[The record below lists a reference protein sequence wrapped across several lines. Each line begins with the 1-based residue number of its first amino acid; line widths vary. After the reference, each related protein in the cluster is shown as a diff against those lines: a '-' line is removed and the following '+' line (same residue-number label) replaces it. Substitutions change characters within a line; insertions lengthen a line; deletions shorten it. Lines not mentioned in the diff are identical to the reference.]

1 MKSRALSIRKQ
12 SLQSIPLPLENKAIK
27 TQRLQPEL
35 LDTNGAPLT
44 MTKTTQIQL
53 PQYDVPPPWAI
64 YARKWT
70 TPSSWSHID
79 CVARLQICSPSNNC
93 VPLSTQC
100 SWRRGMIHRVNTRL
114 GSEWKTIFR
123 FCPWGQGHFSMGNEC
138 YESIILQHI
147 EDVARILWSSWS
159 YF

>member
-1 MKSRALSIRKQ
+1 MHKKMKSRALSIRKQ

-79 CVARLQICSPSNNC
+79 CVATRVTDLFTQQQLCTTVYTVLVEERYDPPGEHSPRKRMKDNFQI
-93 VPLSTQC
+93 LSL
-100 SWRRGMIHRVNTRL
+100 RTRTL
-114 GSEWKTIFR
+114 FNGE
-123 FCPWGQGHFSMGNEC
+123 
-138 YESIILQHI
+138 
-147 EDVARILWSSWS
+147 
-159 YF
+159 